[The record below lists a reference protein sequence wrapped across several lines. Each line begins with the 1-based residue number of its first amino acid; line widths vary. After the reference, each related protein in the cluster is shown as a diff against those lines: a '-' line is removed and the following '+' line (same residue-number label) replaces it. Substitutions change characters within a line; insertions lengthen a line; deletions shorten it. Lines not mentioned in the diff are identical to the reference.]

1 MCLEDLDRCNNKLR
15 TLLSPGLRS
24 TYLHSDAVLG
34 EDLQLRSVIGNKSVE
49 LLLVPVPLDAV
60 QTVLLH
66 VEVTL
71 EDGLLKSLIMTRGM
85 SLRTDL
91 TNQLVTGN
99 TELEQLQTN

>member
-15 TLLSPGLRS
+15 ILLNTGLPL
-24 TYLHSDAVLG
+24 TCLHSDAVLG

-71 EDGLLKSLIMTRGM
+71 ENGFLKSLIMTRSM